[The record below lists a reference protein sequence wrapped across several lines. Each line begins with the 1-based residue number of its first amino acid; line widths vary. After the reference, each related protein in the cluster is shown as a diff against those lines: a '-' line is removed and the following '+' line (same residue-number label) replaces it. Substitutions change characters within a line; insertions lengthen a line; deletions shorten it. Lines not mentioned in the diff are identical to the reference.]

1 MAASDLR
8 PLTGSLATARVA
20 LEATAAN
27 AREILCPVWAN
38 QATITFVQSDGST
51 ADTGKVAGSGTDG
64 SAISNNHFP
73 VSSGGALAFS
83 LRGNDEVAGDKSIY
97 VAAGT
102 NSAYVHIMFEAARA

>member
-1 MAASDLR
+1 MAATDLR
-8 PLTGSLATARVA
+8 AVTGPLATARVT

-38 QATITFVQSDGST
+38 QVTVTFVQTDGST
-51 ADTGKVAGSGTDG
+51 ADTGKIAGSGTDG
-64 SAISNNHFP
+64 GAIGDNHFP

-83 LRGNDEVAGDKSIY
+83 LRGTDQVAGARSIY

-102 NSAYVHIMFEAARA
+102 NSAYCHVMLEAARA